1 MGTTQWKDPIV
12 EQVRAAGRELLEEA
26 GGTLEALCEYLRKAE
41 QRHKDRLIT
50 GEPRRLSKKKA
61 RRSQ

>member
-12 EQVRAAGRELLEEA
+12 EEVRAAGRELLEEA

-41 QRHKDRLIT
+41 QQHKDRLVT
-50 GEPRRLSKKKA
+50 GTPRHVRKKEPGGE
-61 RRSQ
+61 Q